1 MLKSTTKSKTAGLLM
16 LLLALGLSGS
26 LFPANAQILGLGE
39 QGAGG
44 CASGIFSNVDGSCIG
59 DNQLNQ
65 QTAGSTAP
73 GATSGQAAVPGMG
86 AGALAQQYPGMQSAG
101 ALGRT
106 PNFRMGAGLP
116 VSLAEQR
123 AALEEQALASA
134 KPGPPTGFQ
143 LMTRASLGRMLPIYG
158 DSLFRQAP
166 WTFAPLWQTPVPSNY
181 VIGPGDQLLIHIWG
195 QINFNSE
202 VTVDRSGAIYL
213 PQVGQIH
220 LAGLPYS
227 QLHQH
232 LADALSRVYKNFHL
246 SVEMGKLRAIQVFVV
261 GQARRP
267 GSYTLSS
274 LSTLVTA
281 IFATGGP
288 SVQGSLRDI
297 QVRRDGQTVD
307 HFDLYD
313 LLLNG
318 DKSKDI
324 PLLSGD
330 VIYIPPAGPQVAV
343 GGSVRNPAIYE
354 LKGPT
359 PIREI
364 LRMAGGLSPAASVL
378 NATLDRVDAH
388 QNRSSIGISLTGS
401 GLSTD
406 LRDGDILWVRRISPE
421 YKNVVT
427 LRGNVAEPGR
437 FAWHAGMKLSE
448 IIPNSQ
454 SLITRDYWERRNR
467 LGIPG
472 PEFLPEYATNPDFY
486 TQQVQGG
493 RLQVETGGAP
503 GATPAATPGTTA
515 GAGTGAAAGASS
527 SSNTGIAVGVT
538 SMNARAAGS
547 SGSGASGAASAPGE
561 PASPHGALPP
571 PNPPLSVAMPVPAID
586 WSYAVIERMNPKT
599 LANNLIP
606 FNLGE
611 LVLHHNAGQDLTL
624 EPGDVIT
631 IFSQADIQVPQA
643 QQTKYV
649 RLEGEFEHAG
659 VYSLKPGE
667 TLRELVERAGGL
679 TSAAYLYGSN
689 FTRRSTRVVQQARLD
704 DYVSQLELDI
714 DRSTISTTAS
724 SLNPMD
730 QAAATA
736 EAAASRGLIAKFRSI
751 KATGRIV
758 LNIAPDAAGV
768 ASLPNLPLENG
779 DAFVVPPRPDT
790 VNVVGAV
797 YDQNAFLYEPNGK
810 VKGYLHLA
818 GGASR
823 NADPKHA
830 FIIRA
835 DGSVVSR
842 ASRGNVFGNS
852 FDSAVIYPGDT
863 VVVPEKV
870 PKLSTLRNINN
881 LSQIFSQLAFG
892 AAAIA
897 VLR

>member
-1 MLKSTTKSKTAGLLM
+1 MEANRIPGHRGLPARVRDSRRETPGRLEALALLEPRRSIV
-16 LLLALGLSGS
+16 LLLLLGVMVSSAFTG
-26 LFPANAQILGLGE
+26 AEAQVLGTAE
-39 QGAGG
+39 GG
-44 CASGIFSNVDGSCIG
+44 CPSGIYSNVDGACIG
-59 DNQLNQ
+59 L
-65 QTAGSTAP
+65 
-73 GATSGQAAVPGMG
+73 GQAGQQGMG
-86 AGALAQQYPGMQSAG
+86 ASALSPSLGQEGPGLGSLAQQYPGMQATGS
-101 ALGRT
+101 LGRT
-106 PNFRMGAGLP
+106 PNVRMGAGLP
-116 VSLAEQR
+116 ESLAQR
-123 AALEEQALASA
+123 RAVLEEEALANQ

-143 LMTRASLGRMLPIYG
+143 LMTRASLGRTLPIYG

-166 WTFAPLWQTPVPSNY
+166 WTFAPLWETPVPSNY
-181 VIGPGDQLLIHIWG
+181 VLGPGDQLLIHIWG
-195 QINFNSE
+195 QVNFNSE
-202 VTVDRSGAIYL
+202 VTVDRSGSIYL
-213 PQVGQIH
+213 PQVGEIH
-220 LAGLPYS
+220 VAGLPYS
-227 QLHQH
+227 QLQQH
-232 LADALSRVYKNFHL
+232 LSDALSRVYKNFHL
-246 SVEMGKLRAIQVFVV
+246 SAEMGKLRAIQIFVV
-261 GQARRP
+261 GRARRP
-267 GSYTLSS
+267 GTYTLSS

-297 QVRRDGQTVD
+297 EVRRDGKTID

-330 VIYIPPAGPQVAV
+330 VIYIPPVGPQVAV

-359 PIREI
+359 SVNEI
-364 LRMAGGLSPAASVL
+364 LRMAGGLAPTASVL

-388 QNRSSIGISLTGS
+388 EHRSSIEISLKGTG
-401 GLSTD
+401 LNTD
-406 LRDGDILWVRRISPE
+406 LRDGDILWVRRLSPE
-421 YKNVVT
+421 FKNTVT
-427 LRGNVAEPGR
+427 LRGNVADPGR
-437 FAWHAGMKLSE
+437 FTWHAGMKLSD
-448 IIPNSQ
+448 ILPNSQ

-472 PEFLPEYATNPDFY
+472 PEFQPEYSQNPDFY
-486 TQQVQGG
+486 QQSTQGG
-493 RLQVETGGAP
+493 GLQGVLSSPEGP
-503 GATPAATPGTTA
+503 
-515 GAGTGAAAGASS
+515 GASS
-527 SSNTGIAVGVT
+527 GSNPNTGIA
-538 SMNARAAGS
+538 AAVSQMHSRTGGN
-547 SGSGASGAASAPGE
+547 GSGASGSVSAFGQ
-561 PASPHGALPP
+561 LPP

-599 LANNLIP
+599 LANTLIP

-611 LVLHHNAGQDLTL
+611 LVLDHNGSQDLAL
-624 EPGDVIT
+624 EPGDVVT
-631 IFSQADIQVPQA
+631 IFSQADIQVPQS

-649 RLEGEFEHAG
+649 RLEGEFTHAG
-659 VYSLKPGE
+659 IYSVKPGE
-667 TLRELVERAGGL
+667 TLRELVNQAGGL
-679 TSAAYLYGSN
+679 TSNAYLFGSN
-689 FTRRSTRVVQQARLD
+689 FTRKSTQVVQQARLN

-714 DRSTISTTAS
+714 DRSTIATTSA

-730 QAAATA
+730 EASARS
-736 EAAASRGLIAKFRSI
+736 EAAASRNLVAKFKTI

-758 LNIAPDAAGV
+758 LDIPPGATGA
-768 ASLPNLPLENG
+768 ASLPNLPLQNG
-779 DAFVVPPRPDT
+779 DAFVVPSRPDT

-797 YDQNAFLYEPNGK
+797 YDQNAFLYEPGGK
-810 VKGYLHLA
+810 VKTYLHLA

-823 NADPKHA
+823 NADGKHA

-842 ASRGNVFGNS
+842 SSRSGIFGNS
-852 FDSAVIYPGDT
+852 FDSTPIYPGDT

-881 LSQIFSQLAFG
+881 LSQIFSQLALG